1 MRVVFIHG
9 AFSRDGAWWWAP
21 AAAALDRH
29 GITST
34 AVALPSCGEQGAAPT
49 GAGPGL
55 EDDAAAT
62 TAVLDN
68 GGPAVLVAP
77 SYGGGGAPPG
87 AARPGGP
94 AILVAHS
101 SGGMVASQAGEHPA
115 VRALVYISSF
125 LPAVGETLATLSA
138 GPDPVPVIPHPDGSV
153 SVDDRDVKAFDARFL
168 HDVDDPALVR
178 GAHDR
183 LCAQAAVVFGT
194 PVTAAAWQRVPS
206 TYLVCAQERSTHPDL
221 QRAQAARAGTVHELP
236 AGHFPFLSRPDLVAA
251 HVERVARG
259 A

>member
-29 GITST
+29 GIAST
-34 AVALPSCGEQGAAPT
+34 AVALPSCGEQGTAPS

-68 GGPAVLVAP
+68 GGPA
-77 SYGGGGAPPG
+77 
-87 AARPGGP
+87 
-94 AILVAHS
+94 ILVAHS
-101 SGGMVASQAGEHPA
+101 YGGMVASQAGEHPA

-125 LPAVGETLATLSA
+125 LPAVGETVATISA
-138 GPDPVPVIPHPDGSV
+138 GPDPVPVIPHADGSV

-183 LCAQAAVVFGT
+183 LCAQASVVFGT